1 MAQLA
6 RDALAAGL
14 THERS
19 ASNDQRLLTLAG
31 CIQGLVLEFDE
42 HARYLNAWA
51 DDPAL
56 LAGSADAMI
65 GRTIDAV
72 LGPVVGAPFTAMVR
86 RVFQSGTSEQ
96 IEYPLP
102 LRGSV
107 HWFSAD
113 VKRVGTSPNMT
124 VVFFARD
131 ITERRN
137 AEEALQRSEELYR
150 LAARATKDALWD
162 WDLPSGALTWSASAA
177 SVFMEPEV
185 GGHIS
190 WWKDRIHPEDAPRI
204 KASIEAALAG
214 DAESWSGGYR
224 WRRGDGTYGDFLDR
238 GFIVRHGGQATRMVG
253 SMADMTQLN
262 RLQAQ
267 LVQADRL
274 AAVGLLAAGVGHE
287 INNPLSYVLGNL
299 EAVQDSAAFANECDG
314 DARAAIR
321 EAFEGALQIA
331 EIVRNLKSFSR
342 SETRRTEVD
351 IHPLLERSLRIAEN
365 EIRHRA
371 RLERDFG
378 AVPAITASE
387 SELAQVF
394 LNLLINAA
402 QAIVEGSKD
411 ENVIRVATGLD
422 ARGRVFISVSDTG
435 EGIRAEDIC
444 HVFDPFFTTKPVGI
458 GTGLGLS
465 ICHGIVQAMGG
476 EMTVESAPGERTTFT
491 VLLPVAAASEAKS
504 TVGGVPLTQP
514 LSAPRRMRLLVID
527 DEIAVAKCVARMLR
541 AECDV
546 VIVATAVEGLAKLD
560 ADPPFDAV
568 LCDLMMPHMSG
579 MDFYDAVCA
588 AHPQIVSRL
597 FFMTGGA
604 FTSRATQFVES
615 LAHPPLDK
623 PLRAAALRS
632 MLETAALRVS
642 ASS

>member
-1 MAQLA
+1 MT
-6 RDALAAGL
+6 DF
-14 THERS
+14 ES
-19 ASNDQRLLTLAG
+19 ESDQRLLTLAG

-42 HARYLNAWA
+42 QARYLNAWT

-56 LAGSADAMI
+56 LAGSAEAMV

-86 RVFQSGTSEQ
+86 RVFQSGVTEQ
-96 IEYPLP
+96 LEYPLP
-102 LRGSV
+102 LHGTV

-113 VKRVGTSPNMT
+113 VKRVGASPNMT

-131 ITERRN
+131 ITERRR
-137 AEEALQRSEELYR
+137 AEDALHRSEELYR
-150 LAARATKDALWD
+150 LAARATNDVLWD
-162 WDLPSGALTWSASAA
+162 WDIPSGALSWSASAP
-177 SVFMEPEV
+177 SVFMEHEV

-190 WWKDRIHPEDAPRI
+190 WWTERIHPEDAQRI
-204 KASIEAALAG
+204 RASVDAALAG
-214 DAESWSGGYR
+214 DAESWSAGYR
-224 WRRGDGTYGDFLDR
+224 WRRGDGTFGDFLDR
-238 GFIVRHGGQATRMVG
+238 GFIVRHDGVATRMVG

-274 AAVGLLAAGVGHE
+274 ASIGLLAAGVGHE

-299 EAVQDSAAFANECDG
+299 EVVQDSPAFANEADS
-314 DARAAIR
+314 DTRAAIR

-342 SETRRTEVD
+342 SDTRRTAVE
-351 IHPLLERSLRIAEN
+351 IHPLLERSIRIAEN

-371 RLERDFG
+371 RLERDYG
-378 AVPAITASE
+378 GIPAITANE

-402 QAIVEGSKD
+402 QAIVEGSEE

-422 ARGRVFISVSDTG
+422 AGGRVFVSVSDTG
-435 EGIRAEDIC
+435 EGIRAEDIR
-444 HVFDPFFTTKPVGI
+444 HVFDPFFTTKPVGT

-491 VLLPVAAASEAKS
+491 VFLPVDGPSSGKASARPTPEP
-504 TVGGVPLTQP
+504 V
-514 LSAPRRMRLLVID
+514 APPSRMRLLVID

-546 VIVATAVEGLAKLD
+546 VVVNSSEEGLAKLV
-560 ADPPFDAV
+560 AGPPFDAV
-568 LCDLMMPHMSG
+568 LCDLMMPHKSG

-588 AHPQIVSRL
+588 AHPGMLPRL

-604 FTSRATQFVES
+604 FTSRAMEFVKA
-615 LAHPPLDK
+615 LPHPPLEK

-632 MLETAALRVS
+632 MLEAAALLS